1 MTQYT
6 GFDFDNVL
14 RFGDRFFG
22 VRRDGVYEL
31 SGDTDNGEP
40 IIAQVQTFNTDFGK
54 TNLKR
59 VPFVYVVGE
68 AGTDLQVG
76 FAADKKPAIN
86 YPVGL
91 VSEQGVQVGRAKAG
105 LGLKGVY
112 YSFTLSNTEGQDFQ
126 IDRLEAIV
134 DATTVVKG

>member
-1 MTQYT
+1 M
-6 GFDFDNVL
+6 G
-14 RFGDRFFG
+14 
-22 VRRDGVYEL
+22 RDAPALQLGAIAHLPQGEL
-31 SGDTDNGEP
+31 AGGGARDEP
-40 IIAQVQTFNTDFGK
+40 FA
-54 TNLKR
+54 
-59 VPFVYVVGE
+59 VVGE

>member
-1 MTQYT
+1 MAEPM
-6 GFDFDNVL
+6 NI
-14 RFGDRFFG
+14 
-22 VRRDGVYEL
+22 
-31 SGDTDNGEP
+31 P
-40 IIAQVQTFNTDFGK
+40 IIAQVKTFNTDFGK

-91 VSEQGVQVGRAKAG
+91 VSEQGVKVGRAKAG

-112 YSFTLSNTEGQDFQ
+112 YSFTLANTEGQDFS